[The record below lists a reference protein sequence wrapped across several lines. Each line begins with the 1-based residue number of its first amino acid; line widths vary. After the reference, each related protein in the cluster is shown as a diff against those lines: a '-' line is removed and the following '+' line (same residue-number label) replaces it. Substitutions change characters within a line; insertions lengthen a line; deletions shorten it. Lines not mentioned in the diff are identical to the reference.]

1 MFKFISNN
9 KALIALVAVALV
21 SFLWM
26 TSQVRQP
33 GSPSVLERGIGAA
46 GHPAAS
52 LVVRVASAVKG
63 VWKGYFYLHGL
74 VGENKRLKIANDRLR
89 TENTLLKE
97 TLDERDRVRELCTL
111 KQEQGFQATAARVVG
126 RDASS
131 WFKSVW
137 IDAGEDD
144 GVTKNMPATVY
155 CGVVG
160 KVMKPYGSSSRVM
173 LITDPRSAVSC
184 ITERTREPGILVGD
198 REGLCR
204 LQYVAN
210 HADVAVG
217 DLVLTSGMDGI
228 DPKGLPVGTVVKAGR
243 AASGAF
249 QDVQVEP
256 TADLRRLEEVL
267 IIRRGPEA
275 AE

>member
-1 MFKFISNN
+1 MFKFISRN
-9 KALIALVAVALV
+9 KALIALAAVALA

-33 GSPSVLERGIGAA
+33 GSPSVIERGIGAA
-46 GHPAAS
+46 GHPAAT
-52 LVVRVASAVKG
+52 AVGKVTGAIRG
-63 VWKGYFYLHGL
+63 VWEGYFYLHGL
-74 VGENKRLKIANDRLR
+74 VGENKRLETANDRLK

-97 TLDERDRVRELCTL
+97 ALAEKARVSELCPL
-111 KQEQGFQATAARVVG
+111 KQELGFTTTAARVVG

-131 WFKSVW
+131 WFRSVW
-137 IDAGEDD
+137 VDAGEDD
-144 GVTKNMPATVY
+144 GVTKDMPAAVY

-160 KVMKPYGSSSRVM
+160 KVTKLYGSTSRVM

-184 ITERTREPGILVGD
+184 LTERAREPGILVGD

-217 DLVLTSGMDGI
+217 DLVLTSGLDGI
-228 DPKGLPVGTVVKAGR
+228 YPKGLPAGTVVKVNR
-243 AASGAF
+243 APGYF
-249 QDVQVEP
+249 QEVTVEP

-267 IIRRGPEA
+267 VIRRGTEAPE
-275 AE
+275 